1 MFFDV
6 ANIDAPS
13 LMARTRFEWVGLWLV
28 WLFWGWLDSIEL
40 TILGHN
46 AATRSWRHGNA
57 KLLEGGIYVD
67 TSSPQQ
73 THSDRSVEA
82 AGS

>member
-40 TILGHN
+40 TILGHD
-46 AATRSWRHGNA
+46 ASTCSWRHGNA
-57 KLLEGGIYVD
+57 KLLKGGIH
-67 TSSPQQ
+67 SPLPK
-73 THSDRSVEA
+73 
-82 AGS
+82 